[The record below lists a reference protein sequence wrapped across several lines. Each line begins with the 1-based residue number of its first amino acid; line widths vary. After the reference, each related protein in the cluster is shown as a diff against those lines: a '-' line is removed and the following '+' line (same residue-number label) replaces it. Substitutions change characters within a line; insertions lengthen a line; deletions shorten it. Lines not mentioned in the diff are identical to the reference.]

1 MAGIKIQKLSE
12 IGKDGIVIATDD
24 GRYFVVPEQQ
34 WKGQELDPNNS
45 GEAGVL
51 VKRGAVFARIPMDG
65 PPVGYACILINMG
78 SLKPNK

>member
-1 MAGIKIQKLSE
+1 MAGIKIDKLSQ

-24 GRYFVVPEQQ
+24 GRYFVVPEDQ
-34 WKGQELDPNNS
+34 WKSQPLDPDNS

-51 VKRGAVFARIPMDG
+51 VKRGAVFARIPVDG

-78 SLKPNK
+78 SLKPNQ